1 MRRLILGTF
10 SVIVLLVLFIVLC
23 TFVKRPYEKIL
34 LSRFG
39 TLIPE
44 SQQVRIASNW
54 YFKLPTDT
62 VIPIDTRLHLYSS
75 PLKETSTSTKDAITI
90 RTFAAWRIVDPE
102 KFYRT
107 TNGGS
112 DEQATRTMD
121 LVIQGLVP
129 GKIVNHQL
137 DELFNA
143 DEAKIHTS
151 QIEAEIAKEA
161 TDGYG
166 TTTGLREMGIEIVE
180 IGFSR
185 MAFPP
190 NNAIAVY
197 TRMVAELN
205 KQAVEH
211 QSQGI
216 ATASKIQSKG
226 IQDAAAIKNQAI
238 QDAGKIRG
246 EGDAEA
252 LRILAQVQETP
263 AAREFYQYWKRLDFL
278 KTSLSKNTIL
288 VLSSS
293 SDLLSTLFHSPQAV
307 GPIPQP
313 PAATKEP
320 ATKPADVSPL
330 QLLPSGTQSK

>member
-1 MRRLILGTF
+1 MRRIILALFAT
-10 SVIVLLVLFIVLC
+10 IVVLVLFVVLC

-44 SQQVRIASNW
+44 SQQVKIANNW
-54 YFKLPTDT
+54 FFKLPTDT

-75 PLKETSTSTKDAITI
+75 PLKEASTANKDALVII

-112 DEQATRTMD
+112 DEQASRTMD

-137 DELFNA
+137 DELFNS
-143 DEAKIHTS
+143 DETKIHTS

-166 TTTGLREMGIEIVE
+166 ATPGLREMGIEIVE

-190 NNAIAVY
+190 NNAMAVY
-197 TRMVAELN
+197 NRMVAELN
-205 KQAVEH
+205 KRAIDY
-211 QSQGI
+211 QSQGV
-216 ATASKIQSKG
+216 ARANEIQSQG
-226 IQDAAAIKNQAI
+226 IQDAAAIRNNAV
-238 QDAGKIRG
+238 QDAGRIRG

-252 LRILAQVQETP
+252 LRVLAEVQNTP

-293 SDLLSTLFHSPQAV
+293 SELLKTLFQAPLPVGAMPQ
-307 GPIPQP
+307 QT
-313 PAATKEP
+313 AAP
-320 ATKPADVSPL
+320 ATPEKPADVPPL
-330 QLLPSGTQSK
+330 QAIPLSSQSK